1 MVVSESAPRR
11 ALSRFGRVLRA
22 PSFLARA
29 LRTLGADRRVRWWA
43 GAGVLAAALVL
54 LVPAVDP
61 ALLRATARAALD
73 DPLGL
78 AAVVVAYAGAF
89 VLRAVVW
96 RRVLP
101 GVGFGHALAALHTS
115 LAANHLLPL
124 RLGEAVRVTDVVRRA
139 RVPLTAATAS
149 TVVLRAA
156 DVLAVL
162 GLAALLA
169 PRALRDVLGPWVVP
183 VGVAGI
189 VVLAGAALWLRR
201 VLGAARGGG
210 MALGLPLALGA
221 AVAAWVLESAVL
233 LRAAAWAGIALDP
246 LDAVLV
252 TAVTIAAQVL
262 AVAPGGFGTYEAA
275 ATAALVGLGAPPDA
289 ALAAAVAAHA
299 TKTVYALATGAVAAV
314 VPAPGVFGSLRLPRT
329 LPDPPASDPPA
340 SDPPAPRDVSGAR
353 SAHGPVP
360 AAAPGSDAPVVLFLP
375 AHDEEESVAEVVRR
389 APRAVGGHPVRVL
402 VIDDGSADRTA
413 ELAEAAGALV
423 VRHERNLGLG
433 AAVRTGLAEA
443 ARLQPAAV
451 AFCDADGEYAPEELE
466 RLVAP
471 ILAGTADYVVGSRF
485 TGEIRRMRPHRRLGN
500 VVLTA
505 VLGWVARVPISDG
518 QSGYRALS
526 PAAAR
531 TADVVHDY
539 NYAQVLTLD
548 LLGKGYRYAEVP
560 IGYAFRETGRSFVRL
575 GRYLRHVV
583 PAVHDELNLT

>member
-1 MVVSESAPRR
+1 MPASESVLRR
-11 ALSRFGRVLRA
+11 A
-22 PSFLARA
+22 
-29 LRTLGADRRVRWWA
+29 RWWA
-43 GAGVLAAALVL
+43 GAAVLAAALVL
-54 LVPAVDP
+54 LVPAVAP
-61 ALLRATARAALD
+61 EMLRATARAAFD

-78 AAVVVAYAGAF
+78 AAVVVAYAAAF
-89 VLRAVVW
+89 LLRGLVW

-101 GVGFGHALAALHTS
+101 GIGLGHALAALHTS

-139 RVPLTAATAS
+139 RVPVAAATAS
-149 TVVLRAA
+149 TVALRAA

-169 PRALRDVLGPWVVP
+169 PRALREVLGPWVVP
-183 VGVAGI
+183 AGVAGT

-201 VLGAARGGG
+201 VLGAAARGGV
-210 MALGLPLALGA
+210 MALGLAG

-233 LRAAAWAGIALDP
+233 WRAATWAGIALDP

-275 ATAALVGLGAPPDA
+275 ATAALVGLGAAPDA

-314 VPAPGVFGSLRLPRT
+314 VPSPGVFGSLRLPRR
-329 LPDPPASDPPA
+329 LPG
-340 SDPPAPRDVSGAR
+340 PPAPDR
-353 SAHGPVP
+353 PEP
-360 AAAPGSDAPVVLFLP
+360 DAPVVLFLP
-375 AHDEEESVAEVVRR
+375 AHDEEDTVAEVVRR
-389 APRAVGGHPVRVL
+389 APREVGGRPVRVL
-402 VIDDGSADRTA
+402 VVDDGSTDLTA
-413 ELAEAAGALV
+413 SRAEAAGARV
-423 VRHERNLGLG
+423 VRHDRNLGLG

-443 ARLQPAAV
+443 SRMRPAAL

-471 ILAGTADYVVGSRF
+471 ILAGAADYVVGSRF
-485 TGEIRRMRPHRRLGN
+485 RGEIRRMRPHRRLGN
-500 VVLTA
+500 VVLTGI
-505 VLGWVARVPISDG
+505 LGWVARAPITDG

-531 TADVVHDY
+531 DAAVVHDY

-583 PAVHDELNLT
+583 PAVHEELNVT